1 MNPTPPRRRFPYLP
15 GLDGIR
21 GLSVAAVLAFHN
33 GSGWASGG
41 FLGVSTFFTLSGF
54 LITSLLLDEVQETGR
69 IRLGEFWTRRFRR
82 LMPAALLTLMGVS
95 VYGALLASPQQLWRL
110 RADSLASLFYF
121 ANWHFM
127 FTGRAYEEL
136 FGRPS
141 PVQHFWSLS
150 IEEQFYGV
158 FPLLFL
164 GLCRWTGGSRARL
177 GAALGALAAASLAL
191 TAWLHQPEQAVTRVY
206 YGTDTRAAELLI
218 GALLALGVAPL
229 RESCALRASPALSA
243 LGLAGLI
250 FSFFSWGAATP
261 GSGWLFEGGL
271 GAVALASAAWIAAAI
286 RPGPLA
292 RLLALAPLRLLGVI
306 SYGVYLIHWPVYL
319 CLDAK
324 TTGLGGTPLLGLRA
338 GVTVALAALSYR
350 FLEQPIR
357 SGRWLPR
364 FQVWRAAPFALAVVA
379 AALVGVTHHLEVPR
393 TVQHPLL
400 GGSPMPPLRAAN
412 GAELPRAIV
421 FGDSV
426 ASSLGEGL
434 ERWGRHTQRA
444 IFWNL
449 ASYGCGL
456 THGTG
461 AIDNTSARGAA
472 DRCGRGAEWWRI
484 QLDAFQPQVVFVM
497 AGIWDL
503 RDRRLP
509 EWTRVRAPG
518 DPIFDAW
525 LLGEFENAVA
535 TLAASGARIVWLTY
549 PCISPDPDAS
559 IVLGPLGKTAA
570 LDPAR
575 LAHLNH
581 VLLPELARR
590 RPGVVELVDLDARVC
605 PDGAFHDDYE
615 GVQGARPDGVH
626 FSLQAADRLATVLGP
641 LALEPGAP
649 GRKR

>member
-1 MNPTPPRRRFPYLP
+1 MQRQRFPYLP
-15 GLDGIR
+15 ALDGIR

-33 GSGWASGG
+33 GSSWASGG

-54 LITSLLLDEVQETGR
+54 LITSLLLDEYQVTGR
-69 IRLGEFWTRRFRR
+69 VGLLEFWTRRFRR
-82 LMPAALLTLMGVS
+82 LMPAALLTLSGVAL
-95 VYGALLASPQQLWRL
+95 YGALLADPQQLWRL

-121 ANWHFM
+121 ANWQFM
-127 FTGRAYEEL
+127 FSGLAYEEL

-150 IEEQFYGV
+150 IEEQFYLV

-164 GLCRWTGGSRARL
+164 GLCRWAGGSRARL
-177 GAALGALAAASLAL
+177 GGALAVLAAASLAL
-191 TAWLHQPEQAVTRVY
+191 TACLHQPEGASMRVY

-218 GALLALGVAPL
+218 GAMLALVIAPL
-229 RESCALRASPALSA
+229 REASALRASSA
-243 LGLAGLI
+243 LTLAGLAGLI
-250 FSFFSWGAATP
+250 FSFFSWGTATP

-271 GAVALASAAWIAAAI
+271 GAVALASAAWIAAAV

-292 RLLALAPLRLLGVI
+292 RLLALEPLRLLGVI
-306 SYGVYLIHWPVYL
+306 SYGVYLIHWPVVL

-324 TTGLGGTPLLGLRA
+324 TTGLGPTPLLGLRA
-338 GVTVALAALSYR
+338 GVTIALAAVSYR

-364 FQVWRAAPFALAVVA
+364 FQVWQAAPIALAVVA
-379 AALVGVTHHLEVPR
+379 AALVGVTHELEVPR
-393 TVQHPLL
+393 TVLHPLL
-400 GGSPMPPLRAAN
+400 GGSPMPPLRTAR
-412 GAELPRAIV
+412 GAEVPRAIV

-426 ASSLGEGL
+426 ASTLGQGL
-434 ERWGRHTQRA
+434 ERWGRHTQKA

-456 THGTG
+456 THGAG
-461 AIDNTSARGAA
+461 AIDNTSARGSA

-484 QLDAFQPQVVFVM
+484 QMDAFQPQVVFVM
-497 AGIWDL
+497 AGLWDL

-509 EWTRVRAPG
+509 QWKQVRAPG

-525 LLGEFENAVA
+525 LLGEFENAVDV
-535 TLAASGARIVWLTY
+535 LSSDGIRIVWLTY
-549 PCISPDPDAS
+549 PCISPAPDAS
-559 IVLGPLGKTAA
+559 IVLGPLGNTEA

-575 LAHLNH
+575 LAHLNR
-581 VLLPELARR
+581 VLLPELLKR
-590 RPGVVELVDLDARVC
+590 RPGRLELIDLDARVC
-605 PDGAFHDDYE
+605 PGGEFHADYE
-615 GVQGARPDGVH
+615 SVKDARPDGVH

-641 LALEPGAP
+641 LALRPDPPASP
-649 GRKR
+649 